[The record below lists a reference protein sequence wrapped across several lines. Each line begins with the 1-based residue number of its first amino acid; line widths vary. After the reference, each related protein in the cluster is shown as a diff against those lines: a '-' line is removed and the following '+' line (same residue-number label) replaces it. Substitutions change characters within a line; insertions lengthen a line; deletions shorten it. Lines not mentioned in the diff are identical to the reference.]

1 MIETPHLNL
10 VPKTPD
16 ELRAMIDG
24 MSSEEKVELSPDWLA
39 RIQAATEPDPW
50 LHGFTIRLRESDVF
64 VGNCGFMAPPNP
76 EGVVEIAYGIEPEH
90 QGKGYAT
97 EVAHRAWL
105 IMPAAMTNFA
115 SFARTFCLKKMLPR
129 GFWPSVVFERWGKCW
144 IRRMGWCGVGKP
156 LKIQW
161 PGTHEMNR

>member
-97 EVAHRAWL
+97 EVAQGMADYACSHDEVRFVCAHIL
-105 IMPAAMTNFA
+105 PEENAATRVLAKCGFRKVGEVLDPEDGLVWRWETVKDSM
-115 SFARTFCLKKMLPR
+115 ARNP
-129 GFWPSVVFERWGKCW
+129 
-144 IRRMGWCGVGKP
+144 
-156 LKIQW
+156 
-161 PGTHEMNR
+161 